1 MPSSSRP
8 TTAVQTIPLGYDV
21 RDPCVLSPGAIATLP
36 LFLVSRCQR
45 GREFRD
51 LCRVFVCFA
60 SVSSLWCVFS
70 PFALFGFVS
79 VRPKFQTYGVRHM
92 LPYLY
97 LCLSSTLVSYEL
109 LVYHVIL
116 PALMYPMLRLL
127 DYKI

>member
-1 MPSSSRP
+1 MVCFMVSSFSM
-8 TTAVQTIPLGYDV
+8 
-21 RDPCVLSPGAIATLP
+21 
-36 LFLVSRCQR
+36 
-45 GREFRD
+45 
-51 LCRVFVCFA
+51 LCRCA
-60 SVSSLWCVFS
+60 FS
-70 PFALFGFVS
+70 RFALFGCVP
-79 VRPKFQTYGVRHM
+79 VRPKFQIYGVRHM

>member
-1 MPSSSRP
+1 MFASS
-8 TTAVQTIPLGYDV
+8 
-21 RDPCVLSPGAIATLP
+21 LSPGAVATLP

-51 LCRVFVCFA
+51 LHRCLLCECV
-60 SVSSLWCVFS
+60 SLWCVLS
-70 PFALFGFVS
+70 PFALFGFVP

-109 LVYHVIL
+109 LAYPVIY

>member
-1 MPSSSRP
+1 MRELLS
-8 TTAVQTIPLGYDV
+8 L
-21 RDPCVLSPGAIATLP
+21 LSPGAVATLFA
-36 LFLVSRCQR
+36 LLMSRCQR

-51 LCRVFVCFA
+51 LCFVVLSFL
-60 SVSSLWCVFS
+60 VVSLWCRCVFS
-70 PFALFGFVS
+70 PFALFGFVP